1 MPAFTGFPSGKVRM
15 TPIPGTFFSELLPAI
30 DHLGELKVTL
40 YAIWFLDRQEGNIR
54 FITFRD
60 FLEDPHLRVTFGRGE
75 ELAREGLAD
84 ALERC
89 VQRGTL
95 LKVVTPDGAQ
105 DDLAFFLNSPR
116 GRAAVK
122 ALQKGEWTLEGL
134 ARADVSL
141 DVERPSIFSLY
152 EQNIGPLTPL
162 MVDTLR
168 DAEQEYPAEW
178 IEEAVRVA
186 VENNARRWRYVEAIL
201 KARKEKGRHDS
212 NRRNPEEDR
221 RKYVEGEYADFIEH

>member
-15 TPIPGTFFSELLPAI
+15 TPVPGTFFSELLPAI

-60 FLEDPHLRVTFGRGE
+60 CMEDANLRAAYGRSE
-75 ELAREGLAD
+75 AQTRESLAD
-84 ALERC
+84 ALERA

-95 LKVVTPDGAQ
+95 LKVLSPGGAA
-105 DDLAFFLNSPR
+105 DDTAYFLNSPR

-178 IEEAVRVA
+178 IEEAVRAA

-201 KARKEKGRHDS
+201 KARKEKGRHGS
-212 NRRNPEEDR
+212 NRRNAEEDR